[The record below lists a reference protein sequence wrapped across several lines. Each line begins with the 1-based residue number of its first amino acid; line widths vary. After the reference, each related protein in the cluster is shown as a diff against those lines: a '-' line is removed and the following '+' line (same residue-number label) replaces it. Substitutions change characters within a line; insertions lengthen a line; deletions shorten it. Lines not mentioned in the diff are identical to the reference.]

1 MLRAD
6 LVQRIGNQLDT
17 TEKEAEKILGA
28 VLNGFTEGLVE
39 DGNLIIR
46 GFGRFVVKDKK
57 ERMGRNPKT
66 GQPAVI
72 TARKSVSFKSSKIL
86 KQLVHEE
93 ANKNV

>member
-1 MLRAD
+1 MVRAD

-39 DGNLIIR
+39 DGDLIIR

-66 GQPAVI
+66 GELAVI

-93 ANKNV
+93 SKKND